1 IGSPTELPILTLPG
15 ESMAIAT
22 EEIRADDLSEPA
34 RAPLHIIVCVKQVPE
49 VAELTFDHQKR
60 TVVRD
65 GVKNV
70 LNPFDRRALAE
81 AIRIARIGGG
91 EVTALTMGPPQAKE
105 VLIECLAAGADA
117 AVHLV
122 DKAFAGSDTL
132 ATARA
137 LAAAIA
143 RRRFD
148 LILCGRYSVDAETG
162 QVGPEIAELLDIPHV
177 TGVCKLSFE
186 CAPGRLIAERE
197 TDDGFETIECE

>member
-49 VAELTFDHQKR
+49 VAELTFDSEKR

-81 AIRIARIGGG
+81 AIRIARICGG
-91 EVTALTMGPPQAKE
+91 KE
-105 VLIECLAAGADA
+105 A
-117 AVHLV
+117 AVSV
-122 DKAFAGSDTL
+122 
-132 ATARA
+132 RA
-137 LAAAIA
+137 AQES
-143 RRRFD
+143 R
-148 LILCGRYSVDAETG
+148 
-162 QVGPEIAELLDIPHV
+162 
-177 TGVCKLSFE
+177 
-186 CAPGRLIAERE
+186 
-197 TDDGFETIECE
+197 